1 MGLSAFFGFEKKELG
16 IEDYIDQVRPMG
28 LKAEV
33 INAYDKIIDIRMKKA
48 NFNMGKSLYNGS
60 KFQSIYENC

>member
-1 MGLSAFFGFEKKELG
+1 
-16 IEDYIDQVRPMG
+16 MG